1 VATAS
6 DDASIKLW
14 DYDEGELEGTM
25 KSHTGK
31 VNYIAYHPSGKI
43 LASCSTDMTVKLWS
57 IETKQV

>member
-1 VATAS
+1 MATAS

-14 DYDEGELEGTM
+14 DYEEGELEATM

-57 IETKQV
+57 IETK